1 MKLVPLYDV
10 ISTHCRLMCHELKPH
25 VKLWLM
31 LTNPAL
37 LAEEISSQ
45 FIKIKL
51 RQFEQSDN
59 KSSLLQSCSTTSAS
73 SAEPHKPAVPTLLKD
88 SIACLLLVLVN
99 LPTNVNRA
107 IFNSVVQ
114 SLFNMVFV
122 QNLIYLCREFDQH
135 ERDNWSV
142 TTGNTG
148 NGMRWV
154 NFKDYVAN
162 TINSLKR
169 TNLLVVSQNNNSSGS
184 VSSIENVYL
193 QTTIWSLESAKNY
206 VKTKCLHFL
215 KIASLLQYYLYDQE
229 IQFDQF
235 VNYSIFVFR

>member
-1 MKLVPLYDV
+1 
-10 ISTHCRLMCHELKPH
+10 MCHELKPH

-31 LTNPAL
+31 LTNPVL

-45 FIKIKL
+45 FIKIKI
-51 RQFEQSDN
+51 RQFEQSDSN
-59 KSSLLQSCSTTSAS
+59 KSSSLSSNSNAAASAS
-73 SAEPHKPAVPTLLKD
+73 AITAESHKQAVPILLKD
-88 SIACLLLVLVN
+88 PIACLLLVLVN

-135 ERDNWSV
+135 ERDNWS
-142 TTGNTG
+142 TTTTTTATLAG
-148 NGMRWV
+148 NGNGTRWL

-162 TINSLKR
+162 VINSLKK
-169 TNLLVVSQNNNSSGS
+169 TNIFLVSPKANSSG
-184 VSSIENVYL
+184 VTSSIDHFVH
-193 QTTIWSLESAKNY
+193 TTIWSLESAKNY

-215 KIASLLQYYLYDQE
+215 KIASLLQFYFYDQE
-229 IQFDQF
+229 IQFNQL
-235 VNYSIFVFR
+235 VN